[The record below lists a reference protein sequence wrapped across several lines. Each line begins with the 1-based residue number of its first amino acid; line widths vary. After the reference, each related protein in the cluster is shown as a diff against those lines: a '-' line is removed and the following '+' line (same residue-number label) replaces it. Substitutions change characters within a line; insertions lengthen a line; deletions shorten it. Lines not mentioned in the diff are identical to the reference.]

1 MASKEKKTMM
11 MNISSNDYWKISNPK
26 ELQEYMQQTDGK
38 QALDPDRK
46 RVVIY
51 VRKSRIEKGATH
63 YSPEIQEQACRARAE
78 KEGWEV
84 KDVIIDLDRSGRNS
98 KREGIQEVIRMVK
111 KRQVDFVIAHYL
123 DRSFRN
129 SASFFA
135 FQGLLQKYG
144 VDFVSVSEPFDTRTF
159 VGRLTASIMASMAEI
174 PVLAASERGRAAKKA
189 RFERGFHNGGYR
201 LGYCNGL
208 CSTCTDP
215 NGKDH
220 CPLFG
225 GPDRVES
232 QRGQIQVPHPIEQ
245 HLVRLIVSMYRQGK
259 SDRDIAAEIN
269 AHIYQLPDGRRVQ
282 FRTKGVPNS
291 YPPGK
296 LSRDTV
302 REIVRNPFHAGW
314 VARYPTAPLSMAD
327 DLENPGTVRNPVK
340 DRRTPKDFVPGNHEP
355 LYPFDVWKANQQ
367 LRRSKKRVAVVDGR
381 PKRVY
386 LLSGTGRCHVCYEND
401 HREVSLRGSI
411 NGSGK
416 PVYRCTTLIDRS
428 ILRRKNVTKVDTNL
442 EHDDAFQALMEK
454 HDHFAIPGDLVEQ
467 QVVDLVKRLQIP
479 QEWHERI
486 LAYYLSNDG
495 MSEFERKGYGL
506 RKEMERVSELY
517 RAGHIDRLEF
527 NQEAL
532 RIGEQLKTLKPAAHP
547 EAVRILPLLKDWP
560 SIWEKMNG
568 LEHKTVLGV
577 IFGGLYIDRD
587 GVLANSTIY
596 PPFDSLIYK
605 KYPLL

>member
-1 MASKEKKTMM
+1 MENTMM
-11 MNISSNDYWKISNPK
+11 NTSANDYWKISNPK
-26 ELQEYMQQTDGK
+26 ELQDYMQQFDGK
-38 QALDPDRK
+38 RTADPDRK

-51 VRKSRIEKGATH
+51 VRKSRILKDATH

-84 KDVIIDLDRSGRNS
+84 KDVIIDLDKSGRNS
-98 KREGIQEVIRMVK
+98 KREGIQKVLRMVK
-111 KRQVDFVIAHYL
+111 TGQVDFVIAHYL

-129 SASFFA
+129 SNSFFA
-135 FQGLLQKYG
+135 FQGLLQRYG

-159 VGRLTASIMASMAEI
+159 VGRLTVSVMASMAEL

-215 NGKDH
+215 NGKDY

-232 QRGQIQVPHPIEQ
+232 QRGRLQVPHPVEQ
-245 HLVRLIVSMYRQGK
+245 HLVRLIVSMYRKGK

-269 AHIYQLPDGRRVQ
+269 AHTYQLPDGRRVQ

-314 VARYPTAPLSMAD
+314 VATYPTAPLSMAD
-327 DLENPGTVRNPVK
+327 DLENPGRVRNSVK

-355 LYPFDVWKANQQ
+355 IYPFDVWKANQQ

-401 HREVSLRGSI
+401 HRDVSLRGSI

-416 PVYRCTTLIDRS
+416 AVYRCATLIDKS
-428 ILRRKNVTKVDTNL
+428 FLRRKNWAGVDISL
-442 EHDDAFQALMEK
+442 ESDEAFQALMDK
-454 HDHFAIPGDLVEQ
+454 HDHFAIPSDRVERQ
-467 QVVDLVKRLQIP
+467 AVDLVKHLQIP
-479 QEWHERI
+479 PEWHERI
-486 LAYYLSNDG
+486 LAYYLSDDG
-495 MSEFERKGYGL
+495 MSEFERRGYGL
-506 RKEMERVSELY
+506 RKEMERVRELFL
-517 RAGHIDRLEF
+517 AGHLDRLEF
-527 NQEAL
+527 KQDAQ
-532 RIGEQLKTLKPAAHP
+532 RIGEQLRSLKPSARP
-547 EAVRILPLLKDWP
+547 EAVRILPWLKDRP

-568 LEHKTVLGV
+568 LERRAILGV
-577 IFGGLYIDRD
+577 VFGGLYFDQD
-587 GVLANSTIY
+587 GVLANAAIY
-596 PPFDSLIYK
+596 PPFDSII
-605 KYPLL
+605 LLKPEI

>member
-1 MASKEKKTMM
+1 M
-11 MNISSNDYWKISNPK
+11 MNTSSDDYWKISSPK
-26 ELQEYMQQTDGK
+26 ELQEYMQQADGK
-38 QALDPDRK
+38 QAPDPDRK

-84 KDVIIDLDRSGRNS
+84 KEVIIDLDRSGRNS
-98 KREGIQEVIRMVK
+98 KREGIQKVIRMVK
-111 KRQVDFVIAHYL
+111 KGQVDFVIAHYL

-129 SASFFA
+129 STSFSA
-135 FQGLLQKYG
+135 FQSLLQRHG
-144 VDFVSVSEPFDTRTF
+144 VDFVSVSEPLDTRNS
-159 VGRLTASIMASMAEI
+159 VGRLTTSVMASLAEM
-174 PVLAASERGRAAKKA
+174 PVLAASERGRAAKRV

-208 CSTCTDP
+208 CTTCTDP
-215 NGKDH
+215 NGEDY

-232 QRGQIQVPHPIEQ
+232 QRGRIQVPHPIEQ

-269 AHIYQLPDGRRVQ
+269 AHTYQLPDGRRVQ

-314 VARYPTAPLSMAD
+314 VARYPTAPLTMAD

-340 DRRTPKDFVPGNHEP
+340 DRRTPMDFVPGNHEP

-367 LRRSKKRVAVVDGR
+367 LRRSKKRVAVVDGQL
-381 PKRVY
+381 KRVY
-386 LLSGTGRCHVCYEND
+386 LLSGTSRCHVCYEYD
-401 HREVSLRGSI
+401 HRDVSLRGSI

-416 PVYRCTTLIDRS
+416 PIYRCAALIDRS
-428 ILRRKNVTKVDTNL
+428 MLRRKSGENADPNL
-442 EHDDAFQALMEK
+442 EQDDAFQALMEK
-454 HDHFAIPGDLVEQ
+454 HDHFAIPGDLVER

-479 QEWHERI
+479 LEWHERI
-486 LAYYLSNDG
+486 LAYYLSDDG
-495 MSEFERKGYGL
+495 MSEFERRGYGL
-506 RKEMERVSELY
+506 RKEMERVRELFQ
-517 RAGHIDRLEF
+517 AGQIDRLEF

-532 RIGEQLKTLKPAAHP
+532 RIGGQLKRLKPAAHP
-547 EAVRILPLLKDWP
+547 EAVRILPLLNNWP
-560 SIWEKMNG
+560 SIWKKMNG
-568 LEHKTVLGV
+568 LEQRIILRIV
-577 IFGGLYIDRD
+577 FGGIYFSETGLLKECEI
-587 GVLANSTIY
+587 NS
-596 PPFDSLIYK
+596 PFDRSLY
-605 KYPLL
+605 LNW

>member
-1 MASKEKKTMM
+1 MKTMM
-11 MNISSNDYWKISNPK
+11 VEMEKMTNPLTSDFWKISTPK
-26 ELQEYMQQTDGK
+26 ELMEYMQQFEGE
-38 QALDPDRK
+38 QAPDPDRK

-51 VRKSRIEKGATH
+51 VRKSRILKDATH

-84 KDVIIDLDRSGRNS
+84 MDVITDLDKSGRNS
-98 KREGIQEVIRMVK
+98 KREGIQKVIRMVK
-111 KRQVDFVIAHYL
+111 TGQVDFVIAHYL

-129 SASFFA
+129 SNSFFA
-135 FQGLLQKYG
+135 FQGLLQRYG

-159 VGRLTASIMASMAEI
+159 LGRLTASIMASMAEL

-189 RFERGFHNGGYR
+189 RFKRGFHNGGYR
-201 LGYCNGL
+201 LGYCNSL

-215 NGKDH
+215 NGKDY

-232 QRGQIQVPHPIEQ
+232 QRGRIQVPHPVEQ
-245 HLVRLIVSMYRQGK
+245 HLVRLIVSMYRQGR
-259 SDRDIAAEIN
+259 SDREIAAEIN
-269 AHIYQLPDGRRVQ
+269 AHIYQLPGGQRVQ

-314 VARYPTAPLSMAD
+314 VATYPTAPLSMAD
-327 DLENPGTVRNPVK
+327 DLENPERIRTPVK

-367 LRRSKKRVAVVDGR
+367 LRRSKKRVLVVAGQ

-401 HREVSLRGSI
+401 HREVALRGSI

-416 PVYRCTTLIDRS
+416 PVYRCAALIDRA
-428 ILRRKNVTKVDTNL
+428 ILRRKNGAGVDISL
-442 EHDDAFQALMEK
+442 ESDEAFQTLMDK
-454 HDHFAIPGDLVEQ
+454 HDHFAIPGDLVERQ
-467 QVVDLVKRLQIP
+467 AVDLVKRLQIP
-479 QEWHERI
+479 PEWHERI
-486 LAYYLSNDG
+486 LAYYLSDEG

-506 RKEMERVSELY
+506 RKEIERVRELFL
-517 RAGHIDRLEF
+517 AGHIDRLEF

-532 RIGEQLKTLKPAAHP
+532 RIGEQLKSLKPAARP

-568 LEHKTVLGV
+568 LERKAIIGTM
-577 IFGGLYIDRD
+577 FGGLYFEKQGILQRAS
-587 GVLANSTIY
+587 LY
-596 PPFDSLIYK
+596 PPFDC
-605 KYPLL
+605 LLSATA